1 LREEAKELTSSETL
15 LKRSDLISRSGP
27 QTRACSRQEVI
38 LKRSAPQ
45 AQREETMREINVK
58 SITEKVRELCME
70 ANTDLG
76 GDVLQAF
83 DRAME
88 KEESPLG
95 LEILKEL
102 KENARIAK
110 EERVA
115 MCQDTGFAVIFM
127 ELGQDVHLVGGDLK
141 EAIFEGVRRGY
152 RDGYLRKSI
161 CHPFTRANT
170 GDNTPAI
177 IHTEIVP
184 GDKVKVIVAPKG
196 GGSENMSRVVMLT
209 PSDGVEGI
217 KRFVVQRVKESG
229 SNPCPPTIVGV
240 GIGGTFEQAALLA
253 KKSLLR
259 SLGSKNPDPELEKL
273 ESEILTEINKLGIGP
288 QGLGGRTTSLAVH
301 ILMMPCHIASFPLA
315 VNIQCHAQRHKEAI
329 I

>member
-1 LREEAKELTSSETL
+1 
-15 LKRSDLISRSGP
+15 
-27 QTRACSRQEVI
+27 
-38 LKRSAPQ
+38 
-45 AQREETMREINVK
+45 MREIDVK
-58 SITEKVRELCME
+58 LITEKVRNLCME

-76 GDVLQAF
+76 DDMFQAF

-88 KEESPLG
+88 KEESSMG

-110 EERVA
+110 EEKVPI
-115 MCQDTGFAVIFM
+115 CQDTGFAVVFV
-127 ELGQDVHLVGGDLK
+127 ELGQDVHLIGGDLV
-141 EAIFEGVRRGY
+141 EAIHEGVRQGY

-177 IHTEIVP
+177 IHTEVVP
-184 GDKVKVIVAPKG
+184 GEKVKIIVAPKG

-209 PSDGVEGI
+209 PSDGIEGI

-229 SNPCPPTIVGV
+229 SNPCPPTIVGI

-259 SLGSKNPDPELEKL
+259 SLGSKNPDSELEKL

-315 VNIQCHAQRHKEAI
+315 VNIQCHAQRHKEALI
-329 I
+329 

>member
-1 LREEAKELTSSETL
+1 
-15 LKRSDLISRSGP
+15 
-27 QTRACSRQEVI
+27 
-38 LKRSAPQ
+38 
-45 AQREETMREINVK
+45 MREIDVK
-58 SITEKVRELCME
+58 LITERVRKLCME

-76 GDVLQAF
+76 DDMLLAF

-88 KEESPLG
+88 KEESSMG

-110 EERVA
+110 EEKVPI
-115 MCQDTGFAVIFM
+115 CQDTGFAVVFI
-127 ELGQDVHLVGGDLK
+127 ELGQDVHLMGGNLA
-141 EAIFEGVRRGY
+141 EAINEGVRQGY

-184 GDKVKVIVAPKG
+184 GEEVKIIVAPKG

-209 PSDGVEGI
+209 PSDGIEGI

-229 SNPCPPTIVGV
+229 SNPCPPTIVGI

-259 SLGSKNPDPELEKL
+259 PLGSKNPDPELEKL
-273 ESEILTEINKLGIGP
+273 ESEILTEINKLGVGP

-315 VNIQCHAQRHKEAI
+315 VNIQCHVQRHKEI
-329 I
+329 II

>member
-1 LREEAKELTSSETL
+1 
-15 LKRSDLISRSGP
+15 
-27 QTRACSRQEVI
+27 
-38 LKRSAPQ
+38 
-45 AQREETMREINVK
+45 MREIDVK
-58 SITEKVRELCME
+58 LITEKVKDLCME

-76 GDVLQAF
+76 EDVLEVF
-83 DRAME
+83 DRAIG

-95 LEILKEL
+95 VEILKEL
-102 KENARIAK
+102 KENARIARD
-110 EERVA
+110 ERVA
-115 MCQDTGFAVIFM
+115 ICQDTGFAVVFI
-127 ELGQDVHLVGGDLK
+127 ELGQDVHLVGGGLK
-141 EAIFEGVRRGY
+141 EAIFEGVRQGY

-184 GDKVKVIVAPKG
+184 GDQVKITVAPKG

-209 PSDGVEGI
+209 PSDGIEGI
-217 KRFVVQRVKESG
+217 KRYVVQRVKESG

-240 GIGGTFEQAALLA
+240 GIGGTFELAAFLA

-259 SLGSKNPDPELEKL
+259 PLGSKNPDTELDQL
-273 ESEILTEINKLGIGP
+273 EFEILTEINKLGIGP

-301 ILMMPCHIASFPLA
+301 ILMMPCHIASLPLA
-315 VNIQCHAQRHKEAI
+315 VNIQCHAQRHKEI
-329 I
+329 VI

>member
-1 LREEAKELTSSETL
+1 
-15 LKRSDLISRSGP
+15 
-27 QTRACSRQEVI
+27 
-38 LKRSAPQ
+38 
-45 AQREETMREINVK
+45 MREINVNL
-58 SITEKVRELCME
+58 ITEKVRDLCMR

-76 GDVLQAF
+76 EDVLQAF

-88 KEESPLG
+88 KEDSPLG
-95 LEILKEL
+95 IEILKEL

-110 EERVA
+110 AENVPI
-115 MCQDTGFAVIFM
+115 CQDTGFAVVFV
-127 ELGQDVHLVGGDLK
+127 ELGQDVHLVGGNLNA
-141 EAIFEGVRRGY
+141 AIQEGVRQGY

-170 GDNTPAI
+170 GDNTPAV
-177 IHTEIVP
+177 IHTELVP
-184 GDKVKVIVAPKG
+184 GDTMKITVAPKG
-196 GGSENMSRVVMLT
+196 GGSENMSRVTMLT

-217 KRFVVQRVKESG
+217 KRFVVQRVRESG

-240 GIGGTFEQAALLA
+240 GIGGTLEQAALLA

-259 SLGSKNPDPELEKL
+259 PLGSENPDPELDPL

-315 VNIQCHAQRHKEAI
+315 VNIQCHVQRHKETI

>member
-1 LREEAKELTSSETL
+1 
-15 LKRSDLISRSGP
+15 
-27 QTRACSRQEVI
+27 
-38 LKRSAPQ
+38 
-45 AQREETMREINVK
+45 MR
-58 SITEKVRELCME
+58 

-76 GDVLQAF
+76 EDVLKAF
-83 DRAME
+83 DRGID

-95 LEILKEL
+95 IEILKEL
-102 KENARIAK
+102 KENARLAQ
-110 EERVA
+110 EEQVA
-115 MCQDTGFAVIFM
+115 ICQDTGFAVIFL

-141 EAIFEGVRRGY
+141 EAVFEGVRQGY

-161 CHPFTRANT
+161 CHPFTRRNT

-184 GDKVKVIVAPKG
+184 GEKIKIMVAPKG

-209 PSDGVEGI
+209 PSEGIEGI
-217 KRFVVQRVKESG
+217 KRYVVQRVKESG

-240 GIGGTFEQAALLA
+240 GIGGNFEQAALLA

-259 SLGSKNPDPELEKL
+259 PLGSGNPDPELDRL
-273 ESEILTEINKLGIGP
+273 ESEILAEINKLGIGP
-288 QGLGGRTTSLAVH
+288 QGLGGRTTALAVH

-315 VNIQCHAQRHKEAI
+315 VNIQCHVHRHKETI